1 MAEPERKRAR
11 QRGRNLERAVA
22 KKVNGVVC
30 GRSKAVNVNGKWIQ
44 INPQQPPDVV
54 NEWASFECKSR
65 KDLPKWFKKG
75 MGQAIHNAP
84 DGFPSF
90 MVIYDREERCY
101 YEVSRFEQF
110 LDLHER

>member
-1 MAEPERKRAR
+1 MTSTQKLAR
-11 QRGRNLERAVA
+11 WRGSNLERTVA
-22 KKVNGVVC
+22 KKVHGIVC

-65 KDLPKWFKKG
+65 KDLPKWFRKG

-84 DGFPSF
+84 DGFSSF

-110 LDLHER
+110 LDLHEH